1 MFRYR
6 ALILIGLSLFLIAGR
21 GFAQANTAKQ
31 TQSATADEWQTI
43 SPEGANASFQ
53 MPGQPEAVER
63 KMNPVKD
70 QITTVHLNILALSP
84 TNNYVFAYNEVPRMP
99 DSIIKLDET
108 LDGGVKGALIR
119 TLGDLKSVKKIK
131 LGNYLGRDFVF
142 ECVQGEDAATA
153 VKLKV
158 ASRLILING
167 RMYQLTYVSKLD
179 EFSEKDSKKFV
190 ESFTYIPPPAVP
202 ATGNDDKKSTPEKQ
216 PGK

>member
-1 MFRYR
+1 MNRYS
-6 ALILIGLSLFLIAGR
+6 AFFLIGLSLCLIADR
-21 GFAQANTAKQ
+21 GFAQANVAKQ
-31 TQSATADEWQTI
+31 TQSAAPEEWQTI
-43 SPEGANASFQ
+43 SPTGADASFQ

-63 KMNPVKD
+63 KLNPVKD
-70 QITTVHLNILALSP
+70 QITKVYLNILALSP

-99 DSIIKLDET
+99 DSIQKLDET

-119 TLGDLKSVKKIK
+119 TLGELKSVKKIK
-131 LGNYLGRDFVF
+131 VGNFHGRDFIF

-158 ASRLILING
+158 ASRLVLING
-167 RMYQLTYVSKLD
+167 RMFQLTYVSKLD

-190 ESFTYIPPPAVP
+190 ESFTYIPPPTVP
-202 ATGNDDKKSTPEKQ
+202 PAGNDDKKSMPEKQ